1 MLSKNVS
8 NKLNR
13 VFETSLLD
21 FNLHGFPLKIAQIF
35 KPWEVTSHAEDK
47 EVDGP
52 GHGGHDETGHNGRV
66 DTEVEVVLAQLNL
79 VLDIGALVDTASA
92 PVIKAFVS

>member
-1 MLSKNVS
+1 MGN
-8 NKLNR
+8 NK
-13 VFETSLLD
+13 
-21 FNLHGFPLKIAQIF
+21 
-35 KPWEVTSHAEDK
+35 VTSHAEDK

-79 VLDIGALVDTASA
+79 VLDIGTLVDTASA